1 MNIFAIDLTP
11 GEISLLRQSLDLI
24 TITGK
29 DAKFVASLQIKLES
43 ELEQINTMMSKDSQK
58 KKQELDELVAHEV
71 RKTAKASAPKSE

>member
-1 MNIFAIDLTP
+1 MNIFAINLTP

>member
-1 MNIFAIDLTP
+1 MNIFAINLTP

-58 KKQELDELVAHEV
+58 KKQELDELIAHEV

>member
-43 ELEQINTMMSKDSQK
+43 ELEQINAMMSKDSQK
-58 KKQELDELVAHEV
+58 KKQELDELVAHEA